1 MAVETMGPT
10 GGRSATGSLG
20 STLNDPK
27 VRAIIYQ
34 VLLAVAVVYI
44 AWVGYSNLQANLEAQ
59 NKTTGFGFLEK
70 PAGFTISQTFI
81 EYDSSSSTY
90 GRVYLV
96 GLVNTLVASAI
107 GIVLATILGFIVG
120 IMRLSTNF
128 VVRLVASTYVEV
140 VRNLPLLL
148 QLFIWYFAI
157 LTASLP
163 GRREPPVDL
172 GPLGKL
178 NVSGWYAPKP
188 IFGEG
193 FNAVLIALLVG
204 LVLAFVVSRWAKARQ
219 ARTGETFPSFL
230 TGLGLILGLPLV
242 VFLASGA
249 PLGFE
254 MPTSGNFGPRGGGRI
269 YPEFIAVVLALT
281 FYTAAFIAEI
291 VRAGI
296 LAVSRG
302 QTEASYALGL
312 RPGTTLRLVVIPQ
325 AMRVIIP
332 PLTSQY
338 LNLIKNSSL
347 AVAIAYPDLVAVF
360 AGTAL
365 NQAGQEVEF
374 ILITLLTYL
383 SISLSVSAF
392 MNWYNRRVALV
403 ER

>member
-1 MAVETMGPT
+1 MAVETLDGSADA
-10 GGRSATGSLG
+10 GGSRSAGSY
-20 STLNDPK
+20 LNDPK
-27 VRAIIYQ
+27 VRSIVYQ
-34 VLLAVAVVYI
+34 VLLALAVIYVAAI
-44 AWVGYSNLQANLEAQ
+44 GWSNLQANLEAQ
-59 NKTTGFGFLEK
+59 SKTTGFGFLTR

-81 EYDSSSSTY
+81 DYSSSTSTY

-96 GLVNTLVASAI
+96 GLVNTIVASVI

-120 IMRLSTNF
+120 VARLSTNF
-128 VVRLVASTYVEV
+128 VVRTVATSYVEV
-140 VRNLPLLL
+140 VRNIPLLL

-157 LTASLP
+157 LTATLP
-163 GRREPPVDL
+163 GRREEPVSL
-172 GPLGKL
+172 GVFGKL

-188 IFGEG
+188 LTGEG
-193 FNAVLIALLVG
+193 FDLVWIALAIGV
-204 LVLAFVVSRWAKARQ
+204 VAAFIVSRWAKARQ
-219 ARTGETFPSFL
+219 ARTGQTFPAFGTAL
-230 TGLGLILGLPLV
+230 ALVLGLPLI
-242 VFLASGA
+242 VFLALGA
-249 PLGFE
+249 PLSFE
-254 MPTSGNFGPRGGGRI
+254 LPTSGNFGPRGGARL

-296 LAVSRG
+296 LAVNRG
-302 QTEASYALGL
+302 QTEAAYAVGL

-325 AMRVIIP
+325 ALRVIIP

-338 LNLIKNSSL
+338 LNLFKNSSL

-360 AGTAL
+360 AGTGL

-383 SISLSVSAF
+383 SISLFISAL
-392 MNWYNRRVALV
+392 MNWYNKRVALV

>member
-1 MAVETMGPT
+1 MAVETMDSRAGASGGPT
-10 GGRSATGSLG
+10 LTAR
-20 STLNDPK
+20 LNDPA
-27 VRAIIYQ
+27 VRSVIYQ
-34 VLLAVAVVYI
+34 LLLGLLVAYVAY
-44 AWVGYSNLQANLEAQ
+44 VGWSNLQANLEAQ
-59 NKTTGFGFLEK
+59 NKATGFGFLTK

-81 EYDSSSSTY
+81 DYSATSSSY

-96 GLVNTLVASAI
+96 GLVNTLVASVI
-107 GIVLATILGFIVG
+107 GIVLATILGFVFG
-120 IMRLSTNF
+120 VMRLSNNF
-128 VVRLVASTYVEV
+128 VVRIVATTYVEV
-140 VRNLPLLL
+140 VRNIPLLL

-157 LTASLP
+157 WTASLP
-163 GRREPPVDL
+163 GKRDPIDL
-172 GPLGKL
+172 GALGQL
-178 NVSGWYAPKP
+178 NVAGWYAPKP
-188 IFGEG
+188 IAGEG
-193 FNAVLIALLVG
+193 FNVVLWAAAIG
-204 LVLAFVVSRWAKARQ
+204 LAAAWAITRWAKARQ
-219 ARTGETFPSFL
+219 MRTGQAFPSFRV
-230 TGLGLILGLPLV
+230 GLGLVVGLPLV
-242 VFLASGA
+242 LFIALGA
-249 PLGFE
+249 PLSFE
-254 MPTSGNFGPRGGGRI
+254 LPTAGNFGPRGGARLF
-269 YPEFIAVVLALT
+269 PEFIAIVLALT

-325 AMRVIIP
+325 ALRVIIP

-360 AGTAL
+360 AGTGL

-392 MNWYNRRVALV
+392 MNWYNQRVALV

>member
-1 MAVETMGPT
+1 MAVDALPGAGSER
-10 GGRSATGSLG
+10 GGGVG

-27 VRAIIYQ
+27 VRSIIYQ
-34 VLLAVAVVYI
+34 LLLGLAVAYVAYT
-44 AWVGYSNLQANLEAQ
+44 GYNNLQANLAAQ
-59 NKTTGFGFLEK
+59 SKTTGFGFLER

-81 EYDSSSSTY
+81 DYSATSSTY

-96 GLVNTLVASAI
+96 GLVNTLVVSAI
-107 GIVLATILGFIVG
+107 GIVFATILGFFVG
-120 IMRLSTNF
+120 IARLSTNF
-128 VVRLVASTYVEV
+128 VVRGVASTYVEV
-140 VRNLPLLL
+140 VRNTPLLL
-148 QLFIWYFAI
+148 QIFIWYFAI
-157 LTASLP
+157 LSEMLP
-163 GRREPPVDL
+163 GRRDPIDL
-172 GPLGKL
+172 GPLGQL
-178 NVSGWYAPKP
+178 NIGGWYAPKP

-193 FNAVLIALLVG
+193 SSAILWALLVG
-204 LVLAFVVSRWAKARQ
+204 VVAAYAVSRWAKARQ
-219 ARTGETFPSFL
+219 TQTGQTFPVFRAAL
-230 TGLGLILGLPLV
+230 ALVIGLPLA
-242 VFLASGA
+242 VFLLLGG
-249 PLGFE
+249 PLTFE
-254 MPTSGNFGPRGGGRI
+254 FPTSGNFGPRGGARI
-269 YPEFIAVVLALT
+269 FPEFIALVLALT

-302 QTEASYALGL
+302 QTEAAYALGV
-312 RPGTTLRLVVIPQ
+312 RPGKTLRLVVIPQ

-392 MNWYNRRVALV
+392 MNWYNKRVALV